1 MPWINY
7 IDGGFEMT
15 IAIQILDFIISISL
29 TLYLFSKVN
38 QRKLSL
44 IEILYALLVNVPL
57 AAFFATLISFTG
69 QDFFSYF
76 SFPIYFIILSF
87 LFLRPLS
94 NTLLIFYGL
103 FPVTLWNLFYRSM
116 NFFILPLLNLDRLM
130 QESFLWSN
138 ITDLIAIF
146 LALSFIK
153 WLQYDFV
160 QLRSRDID
168 SRDKKI
174 LYLTNWLMGAY
185 YVVIQILTYLEFER
199 QIDTLPY
206 RELVVFI
213 YFILFMGV
221 VNRLDRYL
229 RDRLQATLNFR
240 QKLQLEGME
249 KYSRHIEELYMEVR
263 GFRHDYSNLL
273 TTLKW
278 GIEEENLPQ
287 IKEVYESVLKDSNK
301 QLRNNKYDVGRL
313 VNEKNSALKSILAAK
328 FIEASEQNISVSLE
342 IPNEIDPKGMEL
354 VDFITIVS
362 IFCDNAIEA
371 SREAENPAIRMA
383 YLHTGEK
390 QLFVI
395 ENAIPQESVAISNIF
410 DFETSSKGENRGMGL
425 YNVMEILK
433 RYPNASL
440 KTTSQHHTFTQLLEI
455 QQ

>member
-1 MPWINY
+1 
-7 IDGGFEMT
+7 
-15 IAIQILDFIISISL
+15 
-29 TLYLFSKVN
+29 
-38 QRKLSL
+38 
-44 IEILYALLVNVPL
+44 
-57 AAFFATLISFTG
+57 
-69 QDFFSYF
+69 
-76 SFPIYFIILSF
+76 
-87 LFLRPLS
+87 
-94 NTLLIFYGL
+94 
-103 FPVTLWNLFYRSM
+103 
-116 NFFILPLLNLDRLM
+116 
-130 QESFLWSN
+130 
-138 ITDLIAIF
+138 
-146 LALSFIK
+146 
-153 WLQYDFV
+153 
-160 QLRSRDID
+160 
-168 SRDKKI
+168 
-174 LYLTNWLMGAY
+174 
-185 YVVIQILTYLEFER
+185 
-199 QIDTLPY
+199 
-206 RELVVFI
+206 
-213 YFILFMGV
+213 MGV
-221 VNRLDRYL
+221 VSRLDRHL
-229 RDRLQATLNFR
+229 QDRLQETLNFR
-240 QKLQLEGME
+240 QNLQLEGME
-249 KYSRHIEELYMEVR
+249 KYSRHIEDLYKEVR

-273 TTLKW
+273 ATLKW

-287 IKEVYESVLKDSNK
+287 IKEVYDSVLKDSNK

-313 VNEKNSALKSILAAK
+313 VNVKNSALKSILAAK